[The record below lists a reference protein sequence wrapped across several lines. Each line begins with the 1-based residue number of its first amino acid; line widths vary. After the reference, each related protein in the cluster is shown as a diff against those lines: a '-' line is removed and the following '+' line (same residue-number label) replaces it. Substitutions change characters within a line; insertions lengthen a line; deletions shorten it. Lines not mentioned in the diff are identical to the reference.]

1 MFVVKYDAYRI
12 KYKHKNVTGSQWL
25 IKLLWRVMV
34 IIYLL
39 CLVRLKMYHTRRVK
53 YHICCNFQLFL
64 ELYSIFLLH
73 YIKLLYIYTCKIRRK
88 NHLTLNILY
97 SQFFLKLR
105 VYKIFLLKKFL
116 TKFLIVYYL
125 NII

>member
-25 IKLLWRVMV
+25 IKLLWRVVV

-39 CLVRLKMYHTRRVK
+39 CLVSLKMYHTRRVK

-64 ELYSIFLLH
+64 ELYSIFF
-73 YIKLLYIYTCKIRRK
+73 ITLYKITVIYTRK
-88 NHLTLNILY
+88 MYTCNIY
-97 SQFFLKLR
+97 M
-105 VYKIFLLKKFL
+105 
-116 TKFLIVYYL
+116 
-125 NII
+125 